1 MRSRNRRGLHR
12 KSHPFGSGAP
22 LASIPDRSR
31 KTSPMDLRHAECQC
45 ASRSCPRARHQNRRA
60 TFLAGL
66 GKPGHRRNETRS
78 LRLMSVLRVSSGTGS
93 MSIWAQKKWDVVWRV
108 RLRFRYFVRL
118 ILQAGPCH
126 RVRVARTANNHLL
139 TANHDY
145 DVANPGSRITSD
157 GNLRRGEHLAHGL
170 LKESQPF
177 LRALVSAS
185 SLPLVC
191 SCAWLGSP
199 PHSLFWRNTK
209 PIKQH
214 HQDGSGYDQPNGDIA
229 SRRASPISLPSVFGD
244 AAVPDPLLSE
254 KLSAHGICGSAGLP
268 RTGADPVEAG
278 ERPLAVLPP
287 FPPALA
293 VSPHSFPRRLSASGP
308 KRLW

>member
-1 MRSRNRRGLHR
+1 MRN
-12 KSHPFGSGAP
+12 AN
-22 LASIPDRSR
+22 A
-31 KTSPMDLRHAECQC
+31 LRD
-45 ASRSCPRARHQNRRA
+45 RARVHVTIIDVPA
-60 TFLAGL
+60 FLAGF

-78 LRLMSVLRVSSGTGS
+78 LRLMSVLRVNSGTGS

-118 ILQAGPCH
+118 TFQAGPCH

-145 DVANPGSRITSD
+145 DVANPASRITSD
-157 GNLRRGEHLAHGL
+157 GNLRRGEQLAHGL
-170 LKESQPF
+170 LNESQPF

-185 SLPLVC
+185 SLPLAC
-191 SCAWLGSP
+191 SCAWLGSQP
-199 PHSLFWRNTK
+199 RSLFWRNTK
-209 PIKQH
+209 PIKPSTTKTAPATINQMGIL
-214 HQDGSGYDQPNGDIA
+214 Q

-278 ERPLAVLPP
+278 E
-287 FPPALA
+287 
-293 VSPHSFPRRLSASGP
+293 
-308 KRLW
+308 